1 MQFALLCITLMCAV
15 QFASASGPGSQ
26 SRMVAADS
34 TKQSY
39 KESPK
44 DTMQSAISDSTPR
57 VSLDIEEYW
66 VVDTAESISF
76 RLHVQNSSDSLVIID
91 RVEPSCGCILTTVQK
106 SFARKGKDGEIYVA
120 LMTGRM
126 SDIQPYTVDVYTS
139 ADPDRPLRM
148 FIRKKSAA
156 DNTGNR

>member
-1 MQFALLCITLMCAV
+1 
-15 QFASASGPGSQ
+15 
-26 SRMVAADS
+26 
-34 TKQSY
+34 
-39 KESPK
+39 
-44 DTMQSAISDSTPR
+44 MQSAISDSTPR